1 MYICLDEPMRT
12 LLNIDAFPLHRT
24 LAAAP
29 CSKRLAPQKRKPQR
43 PAMLAG
49 LPESARH
56 LICLFLDVFTMGR
69 LKFVQTDF
77 MPRAML
83 QQLRHYYLELVQ
95 RELVPLT
102 RPWAALGTGLAML
115 VAEPMEAIDGLVYDW
130 PGCPTDAL
138 VSVWILGRGRRYDMS
153 RRHLLRTAGLNTI
166 ARPVTVRSFSS
177 SAAAETTEAEPMLLW
192 PWERLSQGMDA
203 IEFALIVF
211 ACEVYHSA
219 DAADSSACSI
229 SLLVASP
236 GSCWSNR
243 LRARQAHSPRSCA
256 ECHPGSMLSW
266 NS

>member
-1 MYICLDEPMRT
+1 MFMCLDEPMRT

-49 LPESARH
+49 LPERARH

-95 RELVPLT
+95 TKLVPLT
-102 RPWAALGTGLAML
+102 RPWAALGTGLEML
-115 VAEPMEAIDGLVYDW
+115 VAEPMEAIDGLVCDW
-130 PGCPTDAL
+130 PGCPTHAL
-138 VSVWILGRGRRYDMS
+138 VSVWILGRGRR

-166 ARPVTVRSFSS
+166 ARPVTVGSFELCSGRNHRGR
-177 SAAAETTEAEPMLLW
+177 AHVAMALGALEP
-192 PWERLSQGMDA
+192 RYG
-203 IEFALIVF
+203 
-211 ACEVYHSA
+211 C
-219 DAADSSACSI
+219 
-229 SLLVASP
+229 
-236 GSCWSNR
+236 N
-243 LRARQAHSPRSCA
+243 
-256 ECHPGSMLSW
+256 
-266 NS
+266 